1 MAPLVRKLLR
11 YGAVSCVSTVT
22 SLTVLGV
29 LVGTRIAS
37 PVWANVIATAAGT
50 VPSFE
55 LNRRWVWRKRGNR
68 SIAAE
73 VLPFC
78 ALSGA
83 GLVLSTIAVAAAAR
97 WANDTGFTGSLRTV
111 AVELANLTAFG
122 ALWIL
127 QFVVLD
133 RMLFAHPG
141 EQNQAVPSRAATVEE
156 RYPVVSE

>member
-1 MAPLVRKLLR
+1 MPLIRKLLR
-11 YGAVSCVSTVT
+11 YGAVSCVSTAT

-55 LNRRWVWRKRGNR
+55 LNRRWVWRKRGSR
-68 SIAAE
+68 SMAAE
-73 VLPFC
+73 ILPFG

-83 GLVLSTIAVAAAAR
+83 GLALSTIAVAAAAR
-97 WANDTGFTGSLRTV
+97 WASNTGFTGSLRTV
-111 AVELANLTAFG
+111 AVEVANVTAFG

-133 RMLFAHPG
+133 RMLFARHDA
-141 EQNQAVPSRAATVEE
+141 QDQSVPSPLATVDE